1 MCNHYFT
8 WRSNLPKDD
17 WHCGEVIVSVGTAE
31 MVIGYAKTRGE
42 YEAICVKYC
51 SEC

>member
-8 WRSNLPKDD
+8 WKN
-17 WHCGEVIVSVGTAE
+17 GEVIVSVGTAE
-31 MVIGYAKTRGE
+31 MVIGYAKTDGE
-42 YEAICVKYC
+42 YQQVCTEYC